1 MKDYAPPERPGY
13 RYETCQ
19 YCLQRWNIAQRQ
31 AVPQGGYACPH
42 CEYKV
47 RSGIIKKK

>member
-1 MKDYAPPERPGY
+1 MREPPTVEKPDL

-19 YCLQRWNIAQRQ
+19 YCQQRWNIAQRQ
-31 AVPQGGYACPH
+31 ALPQGGYVCPH
-42 CEYKV
+42 CEYKA